1 MYVDLDST
9 IEKLASDVLDKAAKG
24 KKLDR
29 EELLILAVYELWRLE
44 KEIRDEVDKV
54 ERGVEKM
61 YQLTDV
67 VKALRELCGHVY
79 DVAQKQ
85 RGESGRG

>member
-1 MYVDLDST
+1 MDLDST

-44 KEIRDEVDKV
+44 REIREEVDKV
-54 ERGVEKM
+54 ERGMEKM

-67 VKALRELCGHVY
+67 VKALRELCGYVY
-79 DVAQKQ
+79 DVAQKK
-85 RGESGRG
+85 GEPGKA